1 MSDRD
6 SRWAERIRDGD
17 DQAFEELFRA
27 YYSELCGFAADY
39 LNSVDRAHDIVHD
52 SFLKIWK
59 KRKNIK
65 VNKSIK
71 AYLYKT
77 VRNMALNE
85 IRNSSV
91 RSEILDEISNVS
103 GSIKKRTAIDEVE
116 LKKIRDEVDKA
127 ISELPER
134 RRMAFLLHRRH
145 GFTYKEVAKIM
156 GVATKTVENQIG
168 RALKSLRSELKNVFT
183 NEIK

>member
-6 SRWAERIRDGD
+6 SRWAERIREGD

-39 LNSVDRAHDIVHD
+39 LNSVDRARDIVHD
-52 SFLKIWK
+52 AFLKIWK
-59 KRKNIK
+59 DKKNIK
-65 VNKSIK
+65 IKTSLK

-77 VRNMALNE
+77 VRNMALNK
-85 IRNSSV
+85 IRNSNV
-91 RSEILDEISNVS
+91 RGEILNELSTELDGIS
-103 GSIKKRTAIDEVE
+103 KRTAIDEVE
-116 LKKIRDEVDKA
+116 LNKIRDEIDKA

-168 RALKSLRSELKNVFT
+168 RALKSLRSKLENVFT
-183 NEIK
+183 NKAS